1 MQCHLL
7 RFFVLSALAAA
18 LLGGRATPLA
28 PRWNETKVKHAW
40 NTIPDNWVDL
50 GHPSAGTTIDLH
62 LSLKSHDENA
72 LIDALYEVSDPD
84 HPRYRA
90 YLSKEQVADLVA
102 PHPDTLE
109 LINSWLDHL
118 GVHPSSVSRT
128 LGSWLTLTG
137 VPVSRAN
144 DILGA
149 SYQLYN
155 HLETNHTVLRTI
167 SYSIPAALHEHI
179 HTIVPTTY
187 FGSPPTEGRKLRM
200 HPNSTV
206 WARAEAGPEDSVEVL
221 SSRDLTGYVSPSYV
235 RWLYNTLGYR
245 PAAVDRNVI
254 GIAGYDE
261 QYPSPRDLGLFMT
274 EFRTDGEDATIS
286 VVQVRG
292 GGNDPDTPGI
302 EANLDTQYAVA
313 MTYPTTSVFYSTGGA
328 LETFDPFF
336 NFVTYILTDETTI
349 PRTITTSYGGPEYG
363 FPFGYATTVCKLF
376 AELGLRGVSVL
387 FSSGDSGV
395 GKGNCLFEVNGHASV
410 RFIPEFPATCP
421 YLTSVGGTTSNS
433 PEVAASLSGG
443 GFSNYFE
450 RPPYQANAV
459 PPFLQTLGEKYQG
472 YYQPGGRGV
481 PDISAQA
488 LKVFY
493 FHKGGLKVGSGTSAA
508 TPIAAGIFSL
518 LNDYSISKGKGPLGF
533 LNGWLYGYGL
543 PGLNDIIS
551 GSNPGCNT
559 DGFTA
564 IAGWDPVTGLG
575 TPDFTKLEEIL
586 DEWSPPNLGASSTT
600 NQLLT
605 ETV

>member
-1 MQCHLL
+1 MQFLL
-7 RFFVLSALAAA
+7 IRLFVLSTLVAGC
-18 LLGGRATPLA
+18 LGGLATSFA

-40 NTIPDNWVDL
+40 NTIPDNWADL

-84 HPRYRA
+84 HPRFRSH
-90 YLSKEQVADLVA
+90 LSKEQVADLVA

-118 GVHPSSVSRT
+118 GIPPSSVSRT

-167 SYSIPAALHEHI
+167 SYSIPEALHEHI

-206 WARAEAGPEDSVEVL
+206 WARADAGPEESVEVL
-221 SSRDLTGYVSPSYV
+221 SSRVFTGYVSPSYV
-235 RWLYNTLGYR
+235 RRLYNTLGYR
-245 PAAVDRNVI
+245 PAAVGRNVM
-254 GIAGYDE
+254 GIAGYNNE
-261 QYPSPRDLGLFMT
+261 YPSPKDLRLFMT
-274 EFRTDGEDATIS
+274 EFRTDGEDATFS
-286 VVQVRG
+286 VVQIHG
-292 GGNDPDTPGI
+292 GGNDPDTPGV
-302 EANLDTQYAVA
+302 EASVDTQYTAA
-313 MTYPTTSVFYSTGGA
+313 ITYPTINVFYSTGGSP
-328 LETFDPFF
+328 ETIDPFF
-336 NFVTYILTDETTI
+336 NFVMYMLTRETRI
-349 PRTITTSYGGPEYG
+349 PQTITTSYGGPEYNV
-363 FPFGYATTVCKLF
+363 PIGYAMTVCRLF

-387 FSSGDSGV
+387 FASGDSGV
-395 GKGNCLFEVNGHASV
+395 GKGDCLLEDINGHVSV
-410 RFIPEFPATCP
+410 HFTPDFPATCP
-421 YLTSVGGTTSNS
+421 YLTSVGGTTRDS
-433 PEVAASLSGG
+433 PEVAAFLSGG

-459 PPFLQTLGEKYQG
+459 PPFLQTLGDKYQG
-472 YYQPGGRGV
+472 YYHPGGRGI
-481 PDISAQA
+481 PDISVQA
-488 LKVFY
+488 LHVHVY
-493 FHKGGLKVGSGTSAA
+493 YKGEPGVGSGTSAA
-508 TPIAAGIFSL
+508 APIAAGIISL
-518 LNDYSISKGKGPLGF
+518 LNDYSISTGKGPLGF
-533 LNGWLYGYGL
+533 LNGWLYGHGL
-543 PGLNDIIS
+543 PGLNDIIY

-564 IAGWDPVTGLG
+564 IAGWDPVSPT
-575 TPDFTKLEEIL
+575 IL
-586 DEWSPPNLGASSTT
+586 VSSA
-600 NQLLT
+600 
-605 ETV
+605 

>member
-1 MQCHLL
+1 MQCHPL
-7 RFFVLSALAAA
+7 RLFVLSILAAA
-18 LLGGRATPLA
+18 LLGGLATPLA

-40 NTIPDNWVDL
+40 HTIPENWVDL

-62 LSLKSHDENA
+62 LALKSHDEDA

-84 HPRYRA
+84 HPRYRS

-102 PHPDTLE
+102 PHADTLE
-109 LINSWLDHL
+109 LINSWLKHF
-118 GVHPSSVSRT
+118 GIPPSSVSRT

-137 VPVSRAN
+137 VPVSQAN
-144 DILGA
+144 DILCA

-155 HLETNHTVLRTI
+155 HVETNHTVLRTI
-167 SYSIPAALHEHI
+167 SYSIPEALHEHI

-200 HPNSTV
+200 HPNSAV
-206 WARAEAGPEDSVEVL
+206 WARAEAGSEESVKVL
-221 SSRDLTGYVSPSYV
+221 SSRDLEGYVSSSYV
-235 RWLYNTLGYR
+235 RWLYNTAGYR

-261 QYPSPRDLGLFMT
+261 QYPSPKDLGLFMT
-274 EFRTDGEDATIS
+274 EFRTDGEDATFS
-286 VVQVRG
+286 VVQVQG

-302 EANLDTQYAVA
+302 EANLDTQYSGA
-313 MTYPTTSVFYSTGGA
+313 MTYPTTNVFYSTGGA
-328 LETFDPFF
+328 LETLDPFV
-336 NFVTYILTDETTI
+336 NFLFYMLTKETRI
-349 PRTITTSYGGPEYG
+349 PQTITTSYGGPEYN
-363 FPFGYATTVCKLF
+363 FPLDYATRVCRLF
-376 AELGLRGVSVL
+376 AELGLRGVSA
-387 FSSGDSGV
+387 FFASGDSGV
-395 GKGNCLFEVNGHASV
+395 GKGNCLFEVDGHVSV
-410 RFIPEFPATCP
+410 HFIPEFPATCP
-421 YLTSVGGTTSNS
+421 YLTSVGGTTNDS

-443 GFSNYFE
+443 GFSKYFA

-459 PPFLQTLGEKYQG
+459 PPFLQTLGDKYQG
-472 YYQPGGRGV
+472 YYNPNGRGV

-488 LKVFY
+488 LKFFY
-493 FHKGGLKVGSGTSAA
+493 FHKGRLRVGSGTSAA

-518 LNDYSISKGKGPLGF
+518 LDDYLISTGNGPLGF
-533 LNGWLYGYGL
+533 LNGWLYGSGL

-551 GSNPGCNT
+551 GSNPGCDT

-575 TPDFTKLEEIL
+575 TPDFTKLEDII

-600 NQLLT
+600 NQLPT
-605 ETV
+605 ETA